1 MSLQLRRDRPAYYR
15 SVREGGQVRSVYVA
29 SGPAAVALAGRDAQ
43 AKAEAKAE
51 AKARR
56 EQDEAQEREIAEW
69 FDAVEAVARAVLIAS
84 GYHQHK
90 RGKWRKRR
98 GPTT

>member
-43 AKAEAKAE
+43 AKAE